1 MIDAYEAYKR
11 GYEAGYMWGRVDEL
25 NGADYDTRTPGE
37 RFKEAG
43 AGEEEDVDG
52 QSGSETLGRKCT
64 LYGDRGEAAR

>member
-1 MIDAYEAYKR
+1 MNVLEAYKR

-43 AGEEEDVDG
+43 EDADD
-52 QSGSETLGRKCT
+52 SESRPVS
-64 LYGDRGEAAR
+64 EA

>member
-25 NGADYDTRTPGE
+25 NGAEYDTRTPGE

-43 AGEEEDVDG
+43 AEEVGADG
-52 QSGSETLGRKCT
+52 KSGSETLGRKRP
-64 LYGDRGEAAR
+64 LDGDCCETAR